1 MKQHLTA
8 TQSQQLAL
16 TPQLRQALAVLQ
28 MSATELETEL
38 ADAVESNPLLEW
50 AEDARPLELADINAR
65 NDPPEGP
72 SEAAPGGEPAGHRPA
87 PEGSLSGML
96 FTHPVHCRA
105 PVP

>member
-38 ADAVESNPLLEW
+38 ASAVESNPLLEW
-50 AEDARPLELADINAR
+50 AEDARPLELADVGVR
-65 NDPPEGP
+65 NDPAEGP
-72 SEAAPGGEPAGHRPA
+72 TAAAPGDD
-87 PEGSLSGML
+87 
-96 FTHPVHCRA
+96 
-105 PVP
+105 